1 MVKVNELTK
10 GRLLDKGLVELSA
23 KLDDMAKL
31 AEMTVAASIKAYLEG
46 GDITLQVRQWSDTLF
61 NYYDQIGEKSIEL
74 IARFQPVARDLRKI
88 RASMEISYD
97 LSRFG
102 RYAYDIAMIHKILG
116 GGEEFGRKTVEEMG
130 KRTMKMI
137 ASSIEA
143 YSNRD
148 AKLAIKVSEDDKEVD
163 QIYLKHLNDC
173 VKNPPKKMEQL
184 ISDVLTVRHLERIAD
199 HAVDLASSTLYMI
212 EGQKIEK
219 WK

>member
-1 MVKVNELTK
+1 VNQLAK
-10 GRLLDKGLVELSA
+10 GRLLDKGLNELST
-23 KLDDMAKL
+23 KLDEMAKL
-31 AEMTVAASIKAYLEG
+31 AEQTVSASIKAYLEG
-46 GDITLQVRQWSDTLF
+46 GDIILQVRQWSDTLF

-88 RASMEISYD
+88 RTSMEISYD

-116 GGEEFGRKTVEEMG
+116 GGAEFGRETVEEMG

-148 AKLAIKVSEDDKEVD
+148 AKLAMKVSEDDKDVD

-173 VKNPPKKMEQL
+173 AKNPPKKMEQL
-184 ISDVLTVRHLERIAD
+184 ISDILTVRHLERIAD

>member
-1 MVKVNELTK
+1 VNHLAK
-10 GRLLDKGLVELSA
+10 GRLLDKGLNELST
-23 KLDDMAKL
+23 KLDEMAKL
-31 AEMTVAASIKAYLEG
+31 AEQTVSASIKAYLEG

-97 LSRFG
+97 LSRLG

-116 GGEEFGRKTVEEMG
+116 GGAEFGRETVEEMG

-137 ASSIEA
+137 ALSIEA

-148 AKLAIKVSEDDKEVD
+148 AKLAMKVSEDDKEVD